1 MAYQLSTVRTRV
13 QQRIRDTGYSTSE
26 IDQAINDTQN
36 DIFNE
41 YLLPLMRTS
50 QSYTAT
56 SGDADITHGSGRPT
70 TFSQAIDLVD
80 TSSGREQVL
89 PFIELE
95 ELSRQYP
102 DPFDTTA
109 HPASYPMYWT
119 WDGVTPKVYPTPA
132 GAYTFLLRFFKKPT
146 ELTDDDDVPEVPSEF
161 SELLVSGAAYR
172 ILQVK
177 DNYDQAAI
185 HQNKY
190 DELLQKFVV
199 RYTQP
204 QVGTPTIM
212 PVNVF
217 TTTGNF

>member
-41 YLLPLMRTS
+41 YLLPIMRTS
-50 QSYTAT
+50 QAYTAVANT
-56 SGDADITHGSGRPT
+56 ADITNGSGRPT
-70 TFSQAIDLVD
+70 TFSLAIDLID
-80 TSSGREQVL
+80 TTAGREKVL
-89 PFIELE
+89 PFVQLDD
-95 ELSRQYP
+95 LSRSYP
-102 DPFDTTA
+102 DPFDITA
-109 HPASYPMYWT
+109 HPASLPQYWT
-119 WDGVTPKVYPTPA
+119 WDGVTPKVFPSPA
-132 GAYTFLLRFFKKPT
+132 GAYTFLLRFYKKPT
-146 ELTDDDDVPEVPSEF
+146 ELTADADVPEIPSEF
-161 SELLVSGAAYR
+161 SELLVAGAAYR

-199 RYTQP
+199 RYTQT

-212 PVNVF
+212 PVNVY
-217 TTTGNF
+217 TTVGNF